1 VRFQDIKGI
10 HEAGLRILERTGV
23 VFQCSD
29 ALALL
34 SQRGFAVDGQR
45 VRVAPEKVEAFI
57 RSVPR
62 SFVLHG
68 RAPRTDLVFGE
79 GLIVAATGGSS
90 FVLEGLHSR
99 GGTEADLRDLVK
111 VMHQSRN
118 IDMLAFA
125 VEPQDVPREKRNLRS
140 LHALLTLSDKPVTF
154 PGYDAELAEAAAGTA
169 EILWGADW
177 HQQPRLLFVANS
189 LSPLA
194 FEAQTCRVIV
204 RMARMGQP
212 VCVTPCVMGGATGPA
227 TMAGILALQHAE
239 ALAGLVLTQ
248 SAQEGAP
255 FIYGGTS
262 SVVSMTTG
270 DLLFGVPQYWALMCA
285 TVQIAH
291 YLGLPCRAGGGLT
304 DSHLPDMQ
312 AGIEATMALA
322 AVARCGVDFVLHGT
336 GTISSVNAVSFEKL
350 IIDDELIG
358 MIRARNLA
366 IEVDEDT
373 LALDTIDAIGP
384 GGNFLLE
391 PHTIAHCRDYTRATF
406 FNRRAH
412 DVWLKRG
419 GLDLHAAARAQFRVL
434 AEAHRPPD
442 LDETTRRQLDAYCLR

>member
-1 VRFQDIKGI
+1 MRFQDVKKI

-23 VFQCSD
+23 VFQCAD

-34 SQRGFAVDGQR
+34 SQHGFSVDGQR
-45 VRVAPEKVEAFI
+45 VRMAPDKVEALV
-57 RSVPR
+57 RAAPR

-68 RAPRTDLVFGE
+68 RGPRTDLIFGE

-90 FVLEGLHSR
+90 FVLEGLDLR
-99 GGTEADLRDLVK
+99 AGTEADLVELVK

-118 IDMLAFA
+118 IDMLGFA
-125 VEPQDVPREKRNLRS
+125 IEPQDLPREKRHLRS
-140 LHALLTLSDKPVTF
+140 LHALLTLSDKPAAF
-154 PGYDAELAEAAAGTA
+154 PGYSAELAEAAAGTA

-177 HQQPRLLFVANS
+177 HEEPRLLFVANS
-189 LSPLA
+189 MSPLA
-194 FEAQTCRVIV
+194 FEAETCRVIV

-248 SAQEGAP
+248 VAREGAP

-262 SVVSMTTG
+262 SVVSMLTG

-285 TVQIAH
+285 TVEIAH
-291 YLGLPCRAGGGLT
+291 YFGLPCRAGGGLT
-304 DSHLPDMQ
+304 DAHLPDMQ
-312 AGIEATMALA
+312 AGIEAAMGLA

-350 IIDDELIG
+350 IIDDELVG
-358 MIRARNLA
+358 MIRARNLP
-366 IEVDEDT
+366 IEVDDDT
-373 LALDTIDAIGP
+373 LALDTIEAIGP

-391 PHTIAHCRDYTRATF
+391 PHTVAHCRDYTRPTF
-406 FNRRAH
+406 FNRRRY
-412 DVWLKRG
+412 DVWRKQG
-419 GLDLHAAARAQFRVL
+419 GWDLPTAALARFHAL
-434 AEAHRPPD
+434 SEAHRPPE
-442 LDETTRRQLDAYCLR
+442 LDQTTRRQLDAYCLR